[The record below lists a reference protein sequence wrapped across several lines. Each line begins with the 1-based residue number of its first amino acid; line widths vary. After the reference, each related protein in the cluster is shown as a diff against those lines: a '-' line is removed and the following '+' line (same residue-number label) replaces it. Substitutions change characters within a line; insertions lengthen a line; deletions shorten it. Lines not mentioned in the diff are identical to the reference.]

1 MLDVQENISLKNF
14 TTFKIGGKAKYFV
27 RVSTIDECK
36 KAVKWAK
43 EKKIPFFVLGGGS
56 NVLFPDRGYNG
67 LIVKVENQ
75 EIKFNESNVT
85 TGAGVLFLRMI
96 LLCKE
101 NSLSGLEWGAGIPG
115 TIGGAIF
122 GNAGAFG
129 GEIKDNLKEVI
140 VLDTGIIE
148 EKKFKNSECQFS
160 YRSSIFKKEKKY
172 IIFSGTFA
180 LGKTDKKKIEKEI
193 REHIAYRKEHHP
205 LEKPSAGSI
214 FKNVK
219 TMDLEPGLIEKF
231 PEFKNKMEIPSA
243 YLIDKAGLKGK
254 QIGGAKISEKHTN
267 FIVNNGEAKAE
278 DVISLINFA
287 KKEIKDKFNIAL
299 QKEVIIIN

>member
-219 TMDLEPGLIEKF
+219 TMDLE
-231 PEFKNKMEIPSA
+231 IPSA